1 MPKRA
6 VKLTYEC
13 VEQLECWIRA
23 NCPSHWRTTSSCP
36 GLHVIVE
43 MEVETAL
50 QRQQATLLK
59 RLRAP
64 SIQ

>member
-23 NCPSHWRTTSSCP
+23 NCPCALENDEFLP